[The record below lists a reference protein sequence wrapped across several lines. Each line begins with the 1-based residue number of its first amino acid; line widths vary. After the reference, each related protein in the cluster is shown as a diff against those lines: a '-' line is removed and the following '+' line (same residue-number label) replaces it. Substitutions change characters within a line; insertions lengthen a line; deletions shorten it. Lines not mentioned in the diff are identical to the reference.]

1 MRSWIPVALPGPFH
15 SCPYA
20 PDSIRNQYASL
31 SNLKHAAWANPSNP
45 APEFG
50 RARFPW
56 EFVLGKPATDT
67 KSGRESCRLIQFR
80 ISALLPKV
88 SNKEQF

>member
-45 APEFG
+45 APEFCRSVSPG
-50 RARFPW
+50 N
-56 EFVLGKPATDT
+56 
-67 KSGRESCRLIQFR
+67 SCSANQLLVPNRVADLVDLSKLE
-80 ISALLPKV
+80 SALCY
-88 SNKEQF
+88 QM